1 MIAKT
6 FFTDLSYRNV
16 YFFFNSNAALKKIK
30 NKNL

>member
-16 YFFFNSNAALKKIK
+16 YFFLNSNAALRKIK